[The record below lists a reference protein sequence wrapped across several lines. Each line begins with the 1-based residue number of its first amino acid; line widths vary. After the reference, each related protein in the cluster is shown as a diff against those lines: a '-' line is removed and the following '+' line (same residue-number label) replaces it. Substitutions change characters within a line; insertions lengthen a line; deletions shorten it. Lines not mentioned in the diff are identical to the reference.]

1 MTETLIIGIESHQV
15 FITLVGLRVCTPIE
29 SQTMTE
35 SLTFG
40 IGRRLVFMTLV
51 GLRVRTPAPPAPRG
65 LYTSSARPRAPE
77 RRTLSLHL

>member
-1 MTETLIIGIESHQV
+1 MTRTLDIGIESHRV
-15 FITLVGLRVCTPIE
+15 FMTLVGLRVRTPTDP
-29 SQTMTE
+29 QTMTK
-35 SLTFG
+35 SLTVG
-40 IGRRLVFMTLV
+40 IENRLVFMTLV